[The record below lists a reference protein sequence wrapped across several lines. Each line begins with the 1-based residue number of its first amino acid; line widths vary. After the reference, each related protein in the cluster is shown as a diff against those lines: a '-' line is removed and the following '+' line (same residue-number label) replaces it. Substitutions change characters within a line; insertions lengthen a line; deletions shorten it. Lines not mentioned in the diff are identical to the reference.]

1 MIDLNLFFALVSF
14 YFVMYVTPGPN
25 NAMVLTSGLKFGFAK
40 TIPHMSGI
48 TIGHI
53 LQLILVCLGLGKIFQ
68 VFPEIQQVLKIIC
81 AAYLLYLGYKIIGS
95 FSKIKEDD
103 SRPLKFHEAALFQ
116 IVNPK
121 AWTISSM
128 AASGFLPKGEN
139 LIFSILYIAA
149 IAIIVIVG
157 FSATNQTDI
166 IDSTLSSISEP
177 LLVNVDQTTYQR
189 ADIISISGNSKSAST
204 QLVELSIENT
214 NGVKIWNENI
224 NLKNDGKF
232 STLVIAGGGGWENDG
247 TYILKATHSNL
258 ASEIEF
264 KFFT

>member
-1 MIDLNLFFALVSF
+1 MIDLNLFIALVSF

-25 NAMVLTSGLKFGFAK
+25 NAMVLTSGLKFGFLK

-68 VFPEIQQVLKIIC
+68 VYPEIQNVLKIVC

-128 AASGFLPKGEN
+128 AASGFLPKDGN
-139 LIFSILYIAA
+139 LITSIFFIATIALIICPLSISPWAAFGSA
-149 IAIIVIVG
+149 IRNLVKNNKIKPLIEYFLAFLLLVTAILIVI
-157 FSATNQTDI
+157 Q
-166 IDSTLSSISEP
+166 
-177 LLVNVDQTTYQR
+177 
-189 ADIISISGNSKSAST
+189 K
-204 QLVELSIENT
+204 
-214 NGVKIWNENI
+214 
-224 NLKNDGKF
+224 
-232 STLVIAGGGGWENDG
+232 
-247 TYILKATHSNL
+247 
-258 ASEIEF
+258 
-264 KFFT
+264 

>member
-81 AAYLLYLGYKIIGS
+81 ATYLLYLGYKIIGS

-128 AASGFLPKGEN
+128 AAASFLPKDEN
-139 LIFSILYIAA
+139 LFFSILYIAVIALIICPLSISPWAAFGSSVRNLVKNNKKKA
-149 IAIIVIVG
+149 IVEYFLAILLLITSILIVI
-157 FSATNQTDI
+157 
-166 IDSTLSSISEP
+166 E
-177 LLVNVDQTTYQR
+177 
-189 ADIISISGNSKSAST
+189 K
-204 QLVELSIENT
+204 
-214 NGVKIWNENI
+214 
-224 NLKNDGKF
+224 
-232 STLVIAGGGGWENDG
+232 
-247 TYILKATHSNL
+247 
-258 ASEIEF
+258 
-264 KFFT
+264 